1 MSREVALHHQLH
13 QSPGV
18 AASTFWI
25 IIRLTWPVFL
35 EEKNVIQEEDILG
48 QNELITEYG
57 R

>member
-35 EEKNVIQEEDILG
+35 EEKIVIQEEDILW